1 MAENVEQ
8 RGEQC
13 VRTEKELPIAFGNFT
28 NQENWDFFYAARGAG
43 NFSEWYADWPQLR
56 TLLRNHLSFPPSAP
70 PPEEL
75 SILVPAC
82 GNSRLSEHLYDD
94 GFRNITNVDFS
105 REVIS
110 AMMKRNLRERPGMR
124 WRVMDITDMQFASGT
139 VDAIIDKGGLDALME
154 PNIDPRLGTIYLS
167 EAKRLLKAGGK
178 YICLTLAESHVI
190 GLLFRKFRFGWKV
203 NLYAVAQEPSSGT
216 TKQRAFMLVA
226 EKFILTV
233 ISQISFMDECSV
245 ESHGNQVRELFEA
258 LDRENTVREE
268 YSNGT
273 DTWHSL
279 NDLNQGVQGNI
290 GVLEPGRAVNLFLG
304 ETGVSRFF
312 YSGLLLDAHP
322 LPIPFSDQYHV
333 IFLHS
338 MQMFHNLLVSTTRPW
353 RLVGGQN
360 TARLLIVVLDANH
373 NVLANEIEND
383 IFRLIKQLAPG
394 DDIENAN
401 VGVTHADLRYKQ
413 KKTLYKVTST
423 LTGPIAVEDVIY
435 FNTLGDIPNT
445 YDKSK
450 DFTFRRL
457 RFGRTEVFAQSEALL
472 STQVQNKKV
481 QAKKGKLRMVESQ
494 PSDSQE
500 ASSGDMKV
508 DHKYVRSG
516 LTKGMMSGLLL
527 FSIHSKRTTSAGRLV
542 KTVIIGLGAGLLP
555 MCMRNYVP
563 TLKIEVVESDPVVL
577 NVAKEY
583 FGFEEDDGL
592 KVHITDAMKFV
603 KERAN
608 SDGGK
613 NSSKIDVLI
622 IEVDSSDS
630 SSGLI
635 SPEAEFVEEPFL
647 LAAKD
652 SLSDKGLLIVKF
664 VTCYTGVR
672 AAVYSNFEKVFSNLF
687 CLHTDKGF
695 NELIFALKKESPVI
709 GEEELAQACEA
720 LRRSL
725 EHNNGDWVKQ
735 ALVDSKKIEP
745 LRKS

>member
-1 MAENVEQ
+1 MAENGEQ
-8 RGEQC
+8 RREKC
-13 VRTEKELPIAFGNFT
+13 VRIEKELPIAFGNFT

-124 WRVMDITDMQFASGT
+124 WRVMDMTDMQFASGT
-139 VDAIIDKGGLDALME
+139 VDAIIEKGGLDALME

-178 YICLTLAESHVI
+178 YICLTAAQSHVL

-216 TKQRAFMLVA
+216 TKQRAFMFVA
-226 EKFILTV
+226 EKYILTV
-233 ISQISFMDECSV
+233 VSQISFMDECSV
-245 ESHGNQVRELFEA
+245 ESHGNQVQELFEA
-258 LDRENTVREE
+258 LERENTVRAE

-279 NDLNQGVQGNI
+279 KDLNQGVQGNI
-290 GVLEPGRAVNLFLG
+290 GVLEPGRAVKLFLG

-312 YSGLLLDAHP
+312 YSGLLLDARP
-322 LPIPFSDQYHV
+322 LPIPFSDQYGV
-333 IFLHS
+333 LFVHS
-338 MQMFHNLLVSTTRPW
+338 MQTFHGLLTSSPRPW
-353 RLVGGQN
+353 ALAVCHKA
-360 TARLLIVVLDANH
+360 ARLLIVVLDANH
-373 NVLANEIEND
+373 NVLANDIESD
-383 IFRLIKQLAPG
+383 IFRFIKQLAPG
-394 DDIENAN
+394 DNIEEDKI
-401 VGVTHADLRYKQ
+401 VITYADEGYKQ
-413 KKTLYKVTST
+413 KKILYKVTST
-423 LTGPIAVEDVIY
+423 LTGPIAIDDVIY
-435 FNTLGDIPNT
+435 FNPPGDIPT
-445 YDKSK
+445 PGKSK
-450 DFTFRRL
+450 DSIFRRL
-457 RFGRTEVFAQSEALL
+457 RFGRTEAFARSEALL
-472 STQVQNKKV
+472 STQVENKKV
-481 QAKKGKLRMVESQ
+481 PSASRTLKKGKPRMFESQ
-494 PSDSQE
+494 PSDSQ
-500 ASSGDMKV
+500 ASSGDTKV
-508 DHKYVRSG
+508 DHKYLSSG
-516 LTKGMMSGLLL
+516 LYKGMFSGLLL
-527 FSIHSKRTTSAGRLV
+527 FSIHSKRTASAGRLV

-555 MCMRNYVP
+555 MSLRNYVP
-563 TLKIEVVESDPVVL
+563 TLKIEVVELDPVVL

-583 FGFEEDDGL
+583 FSFEEDDSL

-603 KERAN
+603 KERAEGN
-608 SDGGK
+608 S
-613 NSSKIDVLI
+613 SSKIDVLI
-622 IEVDSSDS
+622 IDVDSSDS

-652 SLSDKGLLIVKF
+652 SLSDKGLFILKLA
-664 VTCYTGVR
+664 TGYPGVR
-672 AAVYSNFEKVFSNLF
+672 AAAHSKLQTVFSSNLF
-687 CLHTDKGF
+687 SMPVDEGF
-695 NELIFALKKESPVI
+695 SELIFALKESPVI
-709 GEEELAQACEA
+709 GEEELAEACEA

-725 EHNNGDWVKQ
+725 EHNSGDWIKL
-735 ALVDSKKIEP
+735 ALVISKKIAP

>member
-1 MAENVEQ
+1 MAENGEQ

-56 TLLRNHLSFPPSAP
+56 ILLRNHLSLP

-110 AMMKRNLRERPGMR
+110 AMLKRNLRERPGMR

-178 YICLTLAESHVI
+178 YICLTAAQSHVL

-216 TKQRAFMLVA
+216 TKQRAFMFVA
-226 EKFILTV
+226 EKYILTV
-233 ISQISFMDECSV
+233 Q
-245 ESHGNQVRELFEA
+245 ELFEA
-258 LDRENTVREE
+258 LERENTVRAE

-290 GVLEPGRAVNLFLG
+290 GVLEPGRAVKLFLG

-312 YSGLLLDAHP
+312 YSGLLLDGRP
-322 LPIPFSDQYHV
+322 LPIPFSDQYGV
-333 IFLHS
+333 LFVHS
-338 MQMFHNLLVSTTRPW
+338 MQTFHGLLTSSPRQWALAVCHKA
-353 RLVGGQN
+353 
-360 TARLLIVVLDANH
+360 ARLLIVVLDANH
-373 NVLANEIEND
+373 NVLAKDIESD
-383 IFRLIKQLAPG
+383 IFRFIKQLAPG
-394 DDIENAN
+394 DNIEEDKI
-401 VGVTHADLRYKQ
+401 VITYADEGYKQ
-413 KKTLYKVTST
+413 KKNLYKVTST
-423 LTGPIAVEDVIY
+423 LTGPIAIDDVIY
-435 FNTLGDIPNT
+435 FDPPGDIPT
-445 YDKSK
+445 PGKSK
-450 DFTFRRL
+450 DSIFRRL
-457 RFGRTEVFAQSEALL
+457 RFGRNEAFARSEALL
-472 STQVQNKKV
+472 STQVENKKV
-481 QAKKGKLRMVESQ
+481 PAASRTLKKGKPRMFESQ
-494 PSDSQE
+494 PSDSQ
-500 ASSGDMKV
+500 ASSGDTKV
-508 DHKYVRSG
+508 DHKYLSSG
-516 LTKGMMSGLLL
+516 LYKGLLSGLLL
-527 FSIHSKRTTSAGRLV
+527 FSIHSKRTISAGRLV

-555 MCMRNYVP
+555 MSLRNYVP
-563 TLKIEVVESDPVVL
+563 TLKIEVVELDPVVL

-583 FGFEEDDGL
+583 FSFEEDDSL

-603 KERAN
+603 KERAE
-608 SDGGK
+608 GI

-622 IEVDSSDS
+622 IDVDSSDS

-635 SPEAEFVEEPFL
+635 SPEAELVEEPFL

-652 SLSDKGLLIVKF
+652 SLSDKGLFILKLA
-664 VTCYTGVR
+664 TGYPGVR
-672 AAVYSNFEKVFSNLF
+672 TAAHSKLQTVFSSNLF
-687 CLHTDKGF
+687 SMPVDEGF
-695 NELIFALKKESPVI
+695 SELIFALKKDSPVI
-709 GEEELAQACEA
+709 GEEELAEACEA

-725 EHNNGDWVKQ
+725 EHNSGDWIKQ
-735 ALVDSKKIEP
+735 TLVVSKKIAP